1 MPKILLSNYYALEP
15 LAFVNSLLPAGF
27 ELIALDRPG
36 QDEVIRKATE
46 ADYLLAG
53 GRVRIDANVLNA
65 APKLKMIQ
73 RSGVGLDSLDLEVIR
88 QRGLPLYVNEGVN
101 ARSVAE
107 HAVMLM
113 LGTMRKLAE
122 VNSRTHDGHWVKHE
136 VGIHC
141 HSLHG
146 QQVGLIGLG
155 NIGSHVA
162 QMLKGFGVNTVY
174 YNRHRLPPQ
183 NERQLEVHYCPLH
196 ELLRTSKVISLHCA
210 LNLETQ
216 KIIGRNELAIMKK
229 DAVIINTA
237 RGELIDESALIEA
250 LQTGKIAGAGLDVF
264 VNEPLVSNHPFL
276 NMSKVLLTPHISS
289 ITADT
294 FAEMIKKAFYNIE
307 LFDAGRIEKI
317 KECRIQ

>member
-1 MPKILLSNYYALEP
+1 LLSNYYALEP
-15 LAFVNSLLPAGF
+15 LAFVQSFLPAGF

-36 QDEVIRKATE
+36 QDEVICKAAE

-113 LGTMRKLAE
+113 LGTLRKLPE
-122 VNSRTHDGHWVKHE
+122 VNSMTHDGHWVKHE

-141 HSLHG
+141 HSLYG

-162 QMLKGFGVNTVY
+162 QILRGFGARTVY
-174 YNRHRLPPQ
+174 YKPHRLPP
-183 NERQLEVHYCPLH
+183 ERERNLEVDYCPLDQ
-196 ELLRTSKVISLHCA
+196 LLRTSKVISLHCA
-210 LNLETQ
+210 LNNKTQ
-216 KIIGRNELAIMKK
+216 EIIGQDELAIMKK
-229 DAVIINTA
+229 GAVIINTA
-237 RGELIDESALIEA
+237 RGELIDESALIHA

-264 VNEPLVSNHPFL
+264 VKEPLVSDHPFL
-276 NMSKVLLTPHISS
+276 NMNKVLLTPHISS

-294 FAEMIKKAFYNIE
+294 FAEMMKKAFFNIA
-307 LFDAGRIEKI
+307 LFEAGRQEEIE
-317 KECRIQ
+317 ECRIQ